1 MSAGKRFPYVLSLL
15 LLLGMVTG
23 VAATPITI
31 NFNGLS
37 SDGSVLLEQ
46 GFVLDPGARDW
57 SPDAQGYIGH
67 YHIATPGAGWLADN
81 GTNFMVVDYF
91 LDNTTLNVYST
102 SGAAFG
108 LQGMDLAEALI
119 PGVSSCSAL
128 PLPPYQVAFTGYL
141 AGGGTLSRSVTLDM
155 ICDGAGP
162 QIDFERFAF
171 DSSWGNLV
179 MLTIEQLT
187 LRGTPFSN
195 LGIDNLALQ
204 TVPEPNS
211 VALVA
216 LALVATG
223 FVRRRR
229 YTAGAAAAG

>member
-1 MSAGKRFPYVLSLL
+1 MGAGKRFPCVMSLL

-23 VAATPITI
+23 AAAAPITI
-31 NFNGLS
+31 NFDGLS
-37 SDGSVLLEQ
+37 SDGRVLLEQ

-57 SPDAQGYIGH
+57 SPDAQGWIGH

-108 LQGMDLAEALI
+108 LQSLDLAEALI
-119 PGVSSCSAL
+119 PGESSCSAS
-128 PLPPYQVAFTGYL
+128 LPPYRVAFTGYL

-155 ICDGAGP
+155 VCDGAGP

-171 DSSWGNLV
+171 DSGWGNLV
-179 MLTIEQLT
+179 MLTIAQLT
-187 LRGTPFSN
+187 MGDTPFSN

-204 TVPEPNS
+204 TVPEPDS
-211 VALVA
+211 IALVA

-223 FVRRRR
+223 LVRRRR
-229 YTAGAAAAG
+229 YKASTGVG